1 VYVTVIVH
9 LLSAASEL
17 PQLLVCAKAPVIV
30 MLVIVSAVV
39 LLFASVDVRGALV
52 VPIVVV
58 GNVNFV
64 GVTETPVMPS
74 PLSVIVCGLFVA
86 LSVMVTTPVASP
98 ATVGL
103 KVTEIV
109 QFFPAL
115 TVVPQVFV

>member
-1 VYVTVIVH
+1 
-9 LLSAASEL
+9 
-17 PQLLVCAKAPVIV
+17 